1 MSPPSGLVLTETQ
14 DSVRRKDS
22 INPVNAQ
29 YFYAD
34 SASTLVDSV
43 VSEISRLPADAPS
56 PALIVESSLAAQSVR
71 LALASAHWPGRDVG
85 APMPWC
91 GTLHQAVDQFVAAA
105 SVFEPHNGLDFAA
118 GPRAGALRRAQLAQQ
133 LLDRPGLRDSLG
145 GSARAALGLAGQ
157 WIELFEG
164 WEWLEAGMAMG
175 AEGDGDQQG
184 QSAGISQEVSSL
196 KLLHEQNRSPQDR
209 AAFIQQ
215 LRGHP
220 EWQRTC
226 QTVFSGQPI
235 FKAKQVWFC
244 LARTPTAKEFAM
256 VQTLWSIPVADLSI
270 WKLSAPKVMPV
281 PPRQLVSAQT
291 LEETAWVA
299 AQTILRWRK
308 QGIDDIGI
316 VPFDRKA
323 VRRLRALLE
332 RAGEPFNDRSG
343 WALDTTVAA
352 SAVAGLAEML
362 TGRATTQ
369 SVLEWMHGPFVA
381 PALADRF
388 DFGFEQR
395 RAADAVMRQF
405 GRIAPVSLTLLNDIC
420 GFPIKQAGVSLSQRQ
435 TIRDWALG
443 LLEALQFYTVDA
455 RLSEDPAGMS
465 VLSALQQLAVAS
477 ATDEAEVS
485 SALWHAVLAE
495 ELSRG
500 RFSESLPDAVVRIC
514 SMDSLLW
521 RQPKALMLVG
531 ADPSRFP
538 EKVTARFFEPRRFAE
553 MGLALAPEQDEA
565 ESYARFLNIW
575 SMPMPLVAIAQ
586 SESSDAEAEFSRWI
600 ALAAQDS
607 MVSVTREAA
616 SAMLERFVVMEQNQV
631 DDQGSDQSGQYSSEQ
646 LEAPVWPATLPSS
659 LSVSALQDLK
669 NCPYQFFAGRLLG
682 LDDVADLSDE
692 AAPSDFGSCLHLLL
706 SRAPNR
712 QQTADEWLRWG
723 QTELDRLLSDGD
735 TDLLKS
741 PEAFRQDLRSQVL
754 GHLPAIAQWLA
765 TRPEGQVHT
774 ERSVDRVLEDLNI
787 RIKGRIDRWET
798 NPDGQSV
805 LIDFKTTDPKTLEK
819 RLRVEERDLQLA
831 VYAWLI
837 GNDHAVQDARYV
849 SLRREGVVEVGLI
862 SEASSAI
869 ADQANREISEVTRRL
884 TAILERH
891 PIVREGMASDGKVC
905 DQCSMRGVCR
915 RDEMVMTSFND
926 DDEGDDE

>member
-1 MSPPSGLVLTETQ
+1 M
-14 DSVRRKDS
+14 RRKDS

-29 YFYAD
+29 YFHAD
-34 SASTLVDSV
+34 TASALVDSV
-43 VSEISRLPADAPS
+43 VSAIGRLPADAPS
-56 PALIVESSLAAQSVR
+56 PALIVESSLAAQS
-71 LALASAHWPGRDVG
+71 LKIALASADWPGREAG

-91 GTLHQAVDQFVAAA
+91 GTLNQAVDQFVAAA
-105 SVFEPHNGLDFAA
+105 AVFEPHSDLDFGA

-164 WEWLEAGMAMG
+164 WEWLETASVVG
-175 AEGDGDQQG
+175 AASGGNEQW
-184 QSAGISQEVSSL
+184 QSPGIAQDVSSL
-196 KLLHEQNRSPQDR
+196 KLLHEQNRSQHDK

-215 LRGHP
+215 LVNHP
-220 EWQRTC
+220 DWQKTC
-226 QTVFSGQPI
+226 QTIFSGQPI
-235 FKAKQVWFC
+235 FHAEQVWFC
-244 LARTPTAKEFAM
+244 LARTPTAKESAM
-256 VQTLWSIPVADLSI
+256 VQTLWSIPASKISI
-270 WKLSAPKVMPV
+270 WGLSAPKVASV
-281 PPRQLVSAQT
+281 QLRQLVSAQT

-299 AQTILRWRK
+299 AQTILQWRQ
-308 QGIDDIGI
+308 QGIDDVGI

-388 DFGFEQR
+388 GFGFEQR
-395 RAADAVMRQF
+395 RAADAVLRQF
-405 GRIAPVSLTLLNDIC
+405 GRVAPVTLTLLNDVC
-420 GFPIKQAGVSLSQRQ
+420 GLPTNQHGVSPRQRQ
-435 TIRDWALG
+435 TIREWSVQ
-443 LLEALQFYTVDA
+443 LLDALQFYAVDA
-455 RLSEDPAGMS
+455 KLSEDPAGVS
-465 VLSALQQLAVAS
+465 VLSALQQLSVAS
-477 ATDEAEVS
+477 ANDDAEIS

-521 RQPKALMLVG
+521 RQPKALILVG
-531 ADPSRFP
+531 ADPGRFP

-553 MGLALAPEQDEA
+553 MGLALAPEQEEA
-565 ESYARFLNIW
+565 ESYARFLNVW

-607 MVSVTREAA
+607 SVSVMRETA
-616 SAMLERFVVMEQNQV
+616 SAILKRFVIRDPEQ
-631 DDQGSDQSGQYSSEQ
+631 DSDGASATH
-646 LEAPVWPATLPSS
+646 LEAPVWPVGLPAS
-659 LSVSALQDLK
+659 LSVSALQSLK
-669 NCPYQFFAGRLLG
+669 NCPYQFFAERLLR
-682 LDDVADLSDE
+682 LDDVEDLSDE
-692 AAPSDFGSCLHLLL
+692 MAPSDFGSCLHLLL

-712 QQTADEWLRWG
+712 QQSADDWLRWARA
-723 QTELDRLLSDGD
+723 ELDRLLSEGD
-735 TDLLKS
+735 TNLLKN
-741 PEAFRQDLRSQVL
+741 PEAFLQDLRSQVL

-774 ERSVDRVLEDLNI
+774 ERSVDRVLADLNI

-798 NPDGQSV
+798 NADGQSV
-805 LIDFKTTDPKTLEK
+805 LIDFKTTDPKALEK

-837 GNDHAVQDARYV
+837 GADHSVQDARYV
-849 SLRREGVVEVGLI
+849 SLRREGVAEIGLL
-862 SEASSAI
+862 SEASDAI
-869 ADQANREISEVTRRL
+869 VNKANREIAEVTHRL
-884 TAILERH
+884 TAILDRH
-891 PIVREGMASDGKVC
+891 PITRDGMESDGKVC

-915 RDEMVMTSFND
+915 RDEMVATSFSDQEESD
-926 DDEGDDE
+926 DI

>member
-1 MSPPSGLVLTETQ
+1 MSPPSGLVLIETQ

-22 INPVNAQ
+22 INPVSTQ

-43 VSEISRLPADAPS
+43 VSEIGRLPVGAPS
-56 PALIVESSLAAQSVR
+56 PALIVESSLAAQSLK
-71 LALASAHWPGRDVG
+71 LALAAASWPGREAG

-91 GTLHQAVDQFVAAA
+91 GTLNQAVDQFVAAA
-105 SVFEPHNGLDFAA
+105 SVFGPHNGLDLAA
-118 GPRAGALRRAQLAQQ
+118 GPRAVALRRAQLAQQ

-164 WEWLEAGMAMG
+164 WEWLEAGRAMG
-175 AEGDGDQQG
+175 ALGDGDPQG
-184 QSAGISQEVSSL
+184 QPAGIAQEVSSL
-196 KLLHEQNRSPQDR
+196 KLLHDQNRSQHDK

-220 EWQRTC
+220 QWQKTC
-226 QTVFSGQPI
+226 ETVFSGQSI

-244 LARTPTAKEFAM
+244 LARTPTAKESAM
-256 VQTLWSIPVADLSI
+256 AQTLWSISASDMSI
-270 WKLSAPKVMPV
+270 WKLSAPKVIPAQ
-281 PPRQLVSAQT
+281 PRQLVSAQT

-299 AQTILRWRK
+299 AQTILQWRK

-343 WALDTTVAA
+343 WALDTTIAA

-381 PALADRF
+381 PALTERF
-388 DFGFEQR
+388 DFGFEKR
-395 RAADAVMRQF
+395 RAADAVLRQF
-405 GRIAPVSLTLLNDIC
+405 GRIAPVSLPLLNDLC
-420 GFPIKQAGVSLSQRQ
+420 GFPVSQQGSSLRQRQ
-435 TIRDWALG
+435 TIRNWALQ
-443 LLEALQFYTVDA
+443 LLEALQFYTVDT

-465 VLSALQQLAVAS
+465 VLSTLQQLAVAS
-477 ATDEAEVS
+477 VTDEAEIS
-485 SALWHAVLAE
+485 AALWHAVLAE

-500 RFSESLPDAVVRIC
+500 RFSESLPDARVRIC

-553 MGLALAPEQDEA
+553 MGLALAPEQEEA
-565 ESYARFLNIW
+565 ESYARFLNVW
-575 SMPMPLVAIAQ
+575 SMPIPLVAIAQ
-586 SESSDAEAEFSRWI
+586 SDSSDAEAEFSRWI

-607 MVSVTREAA
+607 AVSVTRQKA
-616 SAMLERFVVMEQNQV
+616 SEMLARFVIL
-631 DDQGSDQSGQYSSEQ
+631 DAAHASDSTSMPDLG
-646 LEAPVWPATLPSS
+646 APLWPARLPSS
-659 LSVSALQDLK
+659 LSVSALQSLK
-669 NCPYQFFAGRLLG
+669 NCPYQFFAERLLG
-682 LDDVADLSDE
+682 LGDVEDLSDE
-692 AAPSDFGSCLHLLL
+692 TNPSDVGSCLHLLL

-712 QQTADEWLRWG
+712 KQTVDEWLRWARV
-723 QTELDRLLSDGD
+723 ELDRLLSEGD
-735 TDLLKS
+735 TGLLKI

-754 GHLPAIAQWLA
+754 GHLPAVAQWLA
-765 TRPEGQVHT
+765 TRPEGQVYT
-774 ERSVDRVLEDLNI
+774 ERSVDRVLDDLNI

-798 NPDGQSV
+798 NADGQSV

-819 RLRVEERDLQLA
+819 RLRLEERDLQLA

-837 GNDHAVQDARYV
+837 GTDHAVTDARYV
-849 SLRREGVVEVGLI
+849 SLRRDGVVEVGLL
-862 SEASSAI
+862 SETSDAI
-869 ADQANREISEVTRRL
+869 ADQADREIAEIKHRL
-884 TAILERH
+884 TAILAHQPMTRD
-891 PIVREGMASDGKVC
+891 GLASDGKVC

-915 RDEMVMTSFND
+915 RDEMVISASL
-926 DDEGDDE
+926 DDEESDDA